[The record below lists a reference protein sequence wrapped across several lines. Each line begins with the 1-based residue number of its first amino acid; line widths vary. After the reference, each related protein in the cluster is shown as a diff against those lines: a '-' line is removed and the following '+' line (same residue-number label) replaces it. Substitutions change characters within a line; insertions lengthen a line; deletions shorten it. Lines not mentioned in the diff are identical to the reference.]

1 MIKSSVLFLCTG
13 NSRRTQMAEGF
24 LRALAG
30 DDFDVF
36 SAGSE
41 ETPPDSDAI
50 AAMRE
55 VGIDI
60 SGQQPKAVNRFLGRR
75 FSYVITLCDRQ
86 KEKSC
91 PIFPGAIWRMH
102 WDLEDPSGAP
112 TPAERR
118 EAMRRVRDEIQRHVM
133 DFVKKNGTTKGKE
146 QRHEPR
152 GEGAST

>member
-30 DDFDVF
+30 DDFDVV

-41 ETPPDSDAI
+41 ETPLDSDAI

-60 SGQQPKAVNRFLGRR
+60 SGQEPKAVNRYLGRR
-75 FSYVITLCDRQ
+75 FSYVVTLCDRE
-86 KEKSC
+86 KERSC
-91 PIFPGAIWRMH
+91 PIFPGAIWRLQ
-102 WDLEDPSGAP
+102 WDLEDPSRVATAGD
-112 TPAERR
+112 RR
-118 EAMRRVRDEIQRHVM
+118 DAMRRVRDDIQRHVM
-133 DFVKKNGTTKGKE
+133 DFVKKNGMTKSKE
-146 QRHEPR
+146 QP
-152 GEGAST
+152 A

>member
-30 DDFDVF
+30 DEFDVV

-41 ETPPDSDAI
+41 ETPLDPDAV

-60 SGQQPKAVNRFLGRR
+60 AGQEPKAVNRYLGRR
-75 FSYVITLCDRQ
+75 FTYLVTLCDRE
-86 KEKSC
+86 KERTC
-91 PIFPGAIWRMH
+91 PIFPGAIWRLH
-102 WDLEDPSGAP
+102 WDLEDPSRIATAGN
-112 TPAERR
+112 RR
-118 EAMRRVRDEIQRHVM
+118 EAIRRVRDDIQRRVV
-133 DFVKKNGTTKGKE
+133 DFVKKNGVSKSKE
-146 QRHEPR
+146 QP
-152 GEGAST
+152 A

>member
-13 NSRRTQMAEGF
+13 NSRRTQIAEGF

-30 DDFDVF
+30 DDFDVV

-41 ETPPDSDAI
+41 ETPLDPDAV

-55 VGIDI
+55 IGIDI
-60 SGQQPKAVNRFLGRR
+60 SGHEPKAVNRFLGRR
-75 FSYVITLCDRQ
+75 FSSVVTLCDRQ

-102 WDLEDPSGAP
+102 WDLEYPSQAP
-112 TPAERR
+112 TPGARR
-118 EAMRRVRDEIQRHVM
+118 ETMRRVRDDIQRHVM
-133 DFVKKNGTTKGKE
+133 NFVKNNGTTKGRE
-146 QRHEPR
+146 QRQEPR

>member
-30 DDFDVF
+30 DEFDVV

-41 ETPPDSDAI
+41 ETPLDPDAV

-60 SGQQPKAVNRFLGRR
+60 SGQEPKAVKRYLGRR
-75 FSYVITLCDRQ
+75 FSYVVTLCDRE
-86 KEKSC
+86 KERSC
-91 PIFPGAIWRMH
+91 PIFPGAIWRLH
-102 WDLEDPSGAP
+102 WDLEDPSQAS
-112 TPAERR
+112 TPGDRR
-118 EAMRRVRDEIQRHVM
+118 EAMRRVRDDIQRHVM
-133 DFVKKNGTTKGKE
+133 DFVKKNGMTKGRE
-146 QRHEPR
+146 QPPEPQR
-152 GEGAST
+152 QGLDT

>member
-30 DDFDVF
+30 DEFDVV

-41 ETPPDSDAI
+41 ETPIDPDAV

-60 SGQQPKAVNRFLGRR
+60 SAQEPKAVNRYLGRR
-75 FSYVITLCDRQ
+75 FSYVVMLCDRQ
-86 KEKSC
+86 KERSC
-91 PIFPGAIWRMH
+91 PIFPGALWRLH
-102 WDLEDPSGAP
+102 WDLEDPSGLA
-112 TPAERR
+112 AGDRR
-118 EAMRRVRDEIQRHVM
+118 EAMRRVRDEIQRHVLE
-133 DFVKKNGTTKGKE
+133 FVQKNGMTKARE
-146 QRHEPR
+146 QRV
-152 GEGAST
+152 